1 MTEMPGESE
10 EELASRRKEMLSGE
24 KGWKAPIDWVNGP
37 RKTVDYVLIDG
48 VNAGSGGEIRVGKL
62 KSSQRMFQER
72 MDFSRWIDAGKLLR
86 SGHGVTSERCG
97 RRLGRLRRERR
108 RKVER
113 KVRRLRLQRSSR
125 RAK

>member
-1 MTEMPGESE
+1 MGGKWTEENGR
-10 EELASRRKEMLSGE
+10 LRVNRRRQRR
-24 KGWKAPIDWVNGP
+24 I
-37 RKTVDYVLIDG
+37 
-48 VNAGSGGEIRVGKL
+48 GGEIRVGKL

-125 RAK
+125 RREVVESEKTRERTFS